1 MSTTINVP
9 GVPFPLT
16 PSAGS
21 SWNIEAQAA
30 SISVAAPPRSDIFID
45 PRSDGPVDA
54 ASQLNAA
61 TLMGT
66 PPDRDFQLRAR
77 VTVDFASTFDAGA
90 LLLWIDERHWAKLCF
105 EFSPAGEPMIVTV
118 VSRGVADDA
127 NGFVVEGRTVWLR
140 VSRIDRAYAYHASRD
155 GKHWQMIRY
164 FKLESGPA
172 TATLGFEAQSPTGDG
187 CTVRFD
193 EIAFSVERLAELRDG
208 S

>member
-1 MSTTINVP
+1 MIEVR

-21 SWNIEAQAA
+21 AWNIEPEPGAISIRAA
-30 SISVAAPPRSDIFID
+30 PRSDIFID
-45 PRSDGPVDA
+45 PRSASPIDA
-54 ASQLNAA
+54 GSQLNAA
-61 TLMGT
+61 TLLGS
-66 PPDRDFQLRAR
+66 PPSGDFQLRAR

-90 LLLWIDERHWAKLCF
+90 LLLWIDERYWAKLCF
-105 EFSPAGEPMIVTV
+105 ELSPAGAAMIVTV

-127 NGFVVEGRTVWLR
+127 NAFVVEERSVWLR

-155 GKHWQMIRY
+155 GKHWHMIRL
-164 FKLESGPA
+164 FRLESGSA

-193 EIAFSVERLAELRDG
+193 EIAFSLERLAELRDG